1 MKSFI
6 RLFFVIVS
14 MGFLPLSAQNA
25 AYSGRIKSSY
35 ERLYLP
41 GHEAMGLVR
50 VGALFDL
57 DDYWAMGPEIYGA
70 VTGRRGGFFTVGMEV
85 QAHMP
90 LWKRLGLETGLYVGA
105 GGGGSAPQGGGLMI
119 RPSLG
124 LNYDLDFVRL
134 EGGVS
139 RVWYPNGSIDS
150 TQLHIGV
157 SVPFGGRYWS
167 GHDWKHHAKP
177 DTADTLTI
185 TSRTLYEHYIPDAGA
200 HHAHSAK
207 PTTPYSL
214 AGVEWT
220 IGSGAWYGYL
230 QAAGAGAGSATGY
243 MEIFGGSGYRLKI
256 GPYISAG
263 IQGALGAA
271 GGGKVDTGGGLM
283 YRADAVA
290 NLSLFDHLKLG
301 VRAGRIGAFGGS
313 FSATSYG
320 TSLGYSEAFYGLG
333 DHNFSGDANLSAWR
347 FRVLHKSYMA
357 ADGLFND
364 EQKNRIDLIGISL
377 NRFLNP
383 NLYLIGESYWAW
395 QGQAGGY
402 AEGIFGLGY
411 QSDAYHGLRFYME
424 ASGGVGGGGDVH
436 MDGGLFGSLG
446 GGIRYDLTPTTQISL
461 GAAYVRS
468 KTGGFRT
475 KSVTAGIAYNFSL
488 FTR

>member
-1 MKSFI
+1 MNGLS
-6 RLFFVIVS
+6 RLFFTIVLVGFVPL
-14 MGFLPLSAQNA
+14 MGGNTP
-25 AYSGRIKSSY
+25 YSGRVLGSY

-57 DDYWAMGPEIYGA
+57 NDYWAFGPEIYGA

-85 QAHMP
+85 QAHVP
-90 LWKRLGLETGLYVGA
+90 LWKRLGLEAGLYVGA

-124 LNYDLDFVRL
+124 LTCDLGFAAL
-134 EGGVS
+134 EGGIS

-150 TQLHIGV
+150 TQLHVGV
-157 SVPFGGRYWS
+157 SVPFGGQYWP
-167 GHDWKHHAKP
+167 GHDWKHHAEAS
-177 DTADTLTI
+177 TAEALTI
-185 TSRTLYEHYIPDAGA
+185 TSHALYEHYLPVAGA
-200 HHAHSAK
+200 HHAHSSI
-207 PTTPYSL
+207 PTTSYSL
-214 AGVEWT
+214 AGIEFVV
-220 IGSGAWYGYL
+220 GSDAWYGYL

-243 MEIFGGSGYRLKI
+243 MELFGGSGYRLKI
-256 GPYISAG
+256 GPYFSLG
-263 IQGALGAA
+263 IQGAIGAA

-283 YRADAVA
+283 YRADAVT

-301 VRAGRIGAFGGS
+301 VRTGKVGAFGGS

-320 TSLGYSEAFYGLG
+320 ASLGYSEAFYGLG
-333 DHNFSGDANLSAWR
+333 DRDFSGDANLSAWR

-357 ADGLFND
+357 AEGLFND
-364 EQKNRIDLIGISL
+364 GQKNRIDLIGISL
-377 NRFLNP
+377 NRFLTP
-383 NLYLIGESYWAW
+383 NCYLIGESYWAW

-411 QSDAYHGLRFYME
+411 ESDAWHGLRWYAE
-424 ASGGVGGGGDVH
+424 VSGGVGGGGDVH

-475 KSVTAGIAYNFSL
+475 QSITAGVSYNFSL